1 MRRETSLEVEQ
12 LETAAL
18 LAVFVFGR
26 GQGIMSRT
34 RQDKHVGSQ
43 EVPLELRLH
52 AVPVPVR

>member
-26 GQGIMSRT
+26 GQGKMSRT
-34 RQDKHVGSQ
+34 RKDKHVGSQ
-43 EVPLELRLH
+43 EVPLEFRLH
-52 AVPVPVR
+52 AISVPV